1 MADDQNSPGL
11 GELSRQV
18 RDVLVRFSE
27 LAVKLE
33 TQFVRA
39 DIFGLYQKH
48 VEREL
53 QSVDR
58 EVADIKADDERERK
72 HLAAR
77 VASLEDNQ
85 KWLVRIVIAFVILGA
100 LGVAFGLKNA
110 GGA

>member
-1 MADDQNSPGL
+1 MAEDHNAPGL

-39 DIFGLYQKH
+39 DIFELYKQQI
-48 VEREL
+48 VREL
-53 QSVDR
+53 QRIDR
-58 EVADIKADDERERK
+58 DISDTKADDERERK
-72 HLAAR
+72 HLANR

-85 KWLVRIVIAFVILGA
+85 KWLVRIVVTFVILGV